1 MDPLVCIGLRTQLKL
16 RSLRKNLF
24 RFGCRCET
32 KYIASL
38 RSQKI
43 TIHLSLLNAVLI
55 ILNIINYIS
64 KFIEFTLTFGH
75 FKVDVIR
82 NEVIR
87 YFKFSKMWGYTYDYP
102 LNPNIKS
109 FLFSSVGFE
118 VGLEWFSPKCGHF
131 VSKCIEWNH
140 SALWIRRYFNH
151 IDKVFSKCRKD
162 LVQRLLIYR
171 TRLHDYLV
179 QHKLC

>member
-64 KFIEFTLTFGH
+64 KFIELTLTFGH

-82 NEVIR
+82 NKVIR
-87 YFKFSKMWGYTYDYP
+87 YFKFSKMVGY
-102 LNPNIKS
+102 LI
-109 FLFSSVGFE
+109 
-118 VGLEWFSPKCGHF
+118 
-131 VSKCIEWNH
+131 IR
-140 SALWIRRYFNH
+140 WIR
-151 IDKVFSKCRKD
+151 ISKVSC
-162 LVQRLLIYR
+162 LVQ
-171 TRLHDYLV
+171 LV
-179 QHKLC
+179 PRWDWNDSPQSVDTLFLNVSS